1 MFKRVLIANRAEIAN
16 RIIRTLKKMDIESVA
31 IYSEADKHASFVIN
45 ADIAVPLHGISLD
58 ETYLDYEKII
68 DICKEHK
75 VDAIHPGYGFLS
87 ENLNLVK
94 ACEENGIVFIGP
106 NSEHIS
112 DFGLK
117 HTARQIAKENKVLL
131 LEGSELL
138 NTLDEAKATALKI
151 GYPVMLK
158 STAGGGGIGMKL
170 CFYEGELI
178 EAYDSVIKL
187 AGSNFSNSGV
197 FLEKYIQK
205 ARHIEV
211 QIFGDGLGNVKTLGE
226 RDCSIQR
233 RNQKVIEETPAP
245 NISDKLRKELFEASY
260 KLAAAVK
267 YKSAGTVEYIYDTDT
282 DKFYFLEVNTR
293 LQVEHGITE
302 EVCGIDLVEWM
313 IKIAYGD
320 NTPLLEYKHN
330 PKGHAIEVRVY
341 AEDASKNFQPS
352 TGLITK
358 VELPDVVRCD
368 TWIEDGCEVSPFYDP
383 LLAKIITLSDTREE
397 NIQKLQ
403 NVLEQSKIYGIESNL
418 SYLEA
423 IIKEDFFKESTF
435 YTKVLDS
442 FEYNPCKVDVLKSGT
457 LTTIQDYPARQGYWA
472 VGIPPSGAMD
482 SLTPRLLNKILD
494 NYNDAPFI
502 EMTFIGAAFKFR
514 QDTVISIGGA
524 DMQASIDGKA
534 IEMFKAVK
542 VKRGDTLEFKKVVGD
557 GNRTY
562 FAIDGG
568 FDAPKYLGSAS
579 TFTLGEFGGHGG
591 RALKAGD
598 LLSFK
603 ETKEKEFREPVE
615 IPTLS
620 KEWEIGVV
628 YGPHG
633 APDFFTPTDIKEF
646 FNASWEVHFNSSRT
660 GVRLIGPTPSWAR
673 EDGGDAGLHPS
684 NIHDNAY
691 AFGTIDF
698 TGDMPVILG
707 PDGPSLGGFVC
718 PVTIISCELYKVG
731 QLKAG
736 DKIKFKPVSLQ
747 NADKM
752 AKAYEDAIETNKVLP
767 KLDDYT
773 IDFQENNSCFDV
785 ESATPII
792 STLKHDELGIDIA
805 VRTAGNE
812 FVLVEAGELQLDI
825 ELRFFIHALME
836 SIKDLDLDGIIDM
849 TPGIRSLQIH
859 FDTRIVS
866 REKILKTINK
876 AVNSLKDIENLEVDS
891 RIVWLPLSWNDPSIQ
906 LAIDKYQQGVRP
918 NAPWCPSN
926 IEFIRRI
933 NGVEDT
939 GGVKD
944 IIFNADYL
952 VMGLGDVYLGA
963 PVATP
968 LDPSHRLVTT
978 KYNPA
983 RTWTAQNSVGIGGA
997 YMCVYGMEG
1006 PGGYQL
1012 FGRTLQMWNTYRQT
1026 KEFTKPWLLRFF
1038 DQIKFYP
1045 VSNEELHEIRE
1056 KFLYGKYPLKIEEK
1070 TFKLKEYKKFL
1081 KENEKEYTAFQT
1093 KRQKAFQEE
1102 RMMWKEKGLD
1112 KFTSH
1117 VETIEVKEEIILE
1130 EGEEAVES
1138 IMSGNIWKIEVT
1150 VGDTVEKGDVL
1161 VILESMKMEVDIE
1174 AGINGVVTQILHKEG
1189 DNIQS
1194 GDVLVVVKEEK

>member
-1 MFKRVLIANRAEIAN
+1 MFTKVLIANRGEIAN
-16 RIIRTLKKMDIESVA
+16 RIIKTLKKMDIQSLA
-31 IYSEADKHASFVIN
+31 IFSEVDKNASYVMN
-45 ADIAVPLHGISLD
+45 ADISVPLGSNVLS
-58 ETYLDYEKII
+58 ESYLDIEKII
-68 DICKEHK
+68 TIAKENG

-87 ENLNLVK
+87 ENVNFVK

-106 NSEHIS
+106 ESKHIE

-117 HTARQIAKENKVLL
+117 HTARQIAKDNNVPL

-138 NTLDEAKATALKI
+138 KDLDDAIITAKNIA
-151 GYPVMLK
+151 YPVMLK

-170 CFYEGELI
+170 CFSEQELIDAYEG
-178 EAYDSVIKL
+178 VIKL
-187 AGSNFSNSGV
+187 AGANFSNSGV
-197 FLEKYIQK
+197 FLEKYIQT

-245 NISDKLRKELFEASY
+245 NLSDELREELFIASE
-260 KLAAAVK
+260 KLAKAVN
-267 YKSAGTVEYIYDTDT
+267 YKSAGTVEYIYDTSA

-302 EVCGIDLVEWM
+302 EVCGVDLVEWM
-313 IKIAYGD
+313 IKIAAGD
-320 NTPLLEYKHN
+320 NTALLNYTHN

-341 AEDASKNFQPS
+341 AEDGGKNFQPS

-358 VELPDVVRCD
+358 VEFPSDIRVD

-383 LLAKIITLSDTREE
+383 LLAKLIVVSNTREE
-397 NIQKLQ
+397 NILKLQ
-403 NVLEQSKIYGIESNL
+403 DVLEKSKIYGIESNL
-418 SYLEA
+418 SYLEE
-423 IIKEDFFKESTF
+423 ISKQEFFKDSTF

-442 FEYNPCKVDVLKSGT
+442 LEYAPFKVDILKSGT
-457 LTTIQDYPARQGYWA
+457 MTTIQDFPARQGFWA

-482 SLTPRLLNKILD
+482 SLTPRLLNKLL
-494 NYNDAPFI
+494 NNEKNAPFI
-502 EMTFIGAAFKFR
+502 EMTFIGASFKFR
-514 QDTVISIGGA
+514 QDTVIAFGGA
-524 DMQASIDGKA
+524 DMQTCINGKKV
-534 IEMFKAVK
+534 EMFKALEIK
-542 VKRGDTLEFKKVVGD
+542 CGDILEFKKVIGD

-562 FAIDGG
+562 LAIAGG
-568 FDAPKYLGSAS
+568 FDTATYLGSAS

-598 LLSFK
+598 VLSFNPSKK
-603 ETKEKEFREPVE
+603 EIYTPLKKT
-615 IPTLS
+615 PTLS
-620 KEWEIGVV
+620 KEWEIGIV

-633 APDFFTPTDIKEF
+633 SPDFFTNSDIKEF
-646 FNASWEVHFNSSRT
+646 FEASWEVHFNSSRT
-660 GVRLIGPTPSWAR
+660 GVRLIGPAPSWAR
-673 EDGGDAGLHPS
+673 NDGGEAGLHPS

-718 PVTIISCELYKVG
+718 PATIISCELYKVG

-736 DKIKFKPVSLQ
+736 DKIKFKAVSLE
-747 NADKM
+747 NADLM
-752 AKAYEDAIETNKVLP
+752 TKAYENAIETNKNLP
-767 KLDDYT
+767 KLADYV
-773 IDFQENNSCFDV
+773 IDFDSTKQ
-785 ESATPII
+785 TPII
-792 STLKHDELGIDIA
+792 EVLKYDELDIDITIRA
-805 VRTAGNE
+805 AGNE
-812 FVLVEAGELQLDI
+812 FILVEAGELKLDI

-836 SIKDLDLDGIIDM
+836 FIQGKKQQGIIDL

-859 FDTRIVS
+859 FNTQIVN
-866 REKILKTINK
+866 RNTIIFLVKQAIL
-876 AVNSLKDIENLEVDS
+876 SLKNIEDLEVDS
-891 RIVWLPLSWNDPSIQ
+891 RTVWLPLSWNDPSIQ
-906 LAIDKYQQGVRP
+906 IAIDKYQQGVRP

-926 IEFIRRI
+926 IDFIRRI
-933 NGVEDT
+933 NGLKDT
-939 GGVKD
+939 NEVKE
-944 IIFNADYL
+944 IVFTADYL

-968 LDPSHRLVTT
+968 LNPSHRVVTT

-1026 KEFTKPWLLRFF
+1026 KEFDKPWLLRFF
-1038 DQIKFYP
+1038 DQVKFYP
-1045 VSNEELHEIRE
+1045 VSTEELHEIRE
-1056 KFLYGKYPLKIEEK
+1056 KFLYGKFPLTIENK
-1070 TFKLKEYKKFL
+1070 TFKLKEYKEFL
-1081 KENEKEYTAFQT
+1081 KANEEQSNSFQT
-1093 KRQKAFQEE
+1093 KRGQAFEDE
-1102 RMMWKEKGLD
+1102 RLMWKEKGLD
-1112 KFTSH
+1112 SFDTK
-1117 VETIEVKEEIILE
+1117 IEASEDKDELILDAEEE
-1130 EGEEAVES
+1130 VVES
-1138 IMSGNIWKIEVT
+1138 IMSGNIWKIEVQI
-1150 VGDTVEKGDVL
+1150 GDIVKAGEVL

-1174 AGINGVVTQILHKEG
+1174 AQISGTVSRILYKEG

-1194 GDVLVVVKEEK
+1194 GDVLVVIKKDEK

>member
-16 RIIRTLKKMDIESVA
+16 RVIKTLKKMGIESVS
-31 IYSEADKHASFVIN
+31 IYSEADKHASFVMN
-45 ADIAVPLHGISLD
+45 SDIGVALHGISLD
-58 ETYLDYEKII
+58 ETYLDYKKII
-68 DICKEHK
+68 NICKEYK

-87 ENLNLVK
+87 ENVDFVK

-106 NSEHIS
+106 NSTHIEE
-112 DFGLK
+112 FGLK
-117 HTARQIAKENKVLL
+117 HTARDIAKKSGVPL

-138 NTLDEAKATALKI
+138 SSLEDAKDTAKSI
-151 GYPVMLK
+151 RYPVMLK

-170 CFYEGELI
+170 CFNEDELI
-178 EAYDSVIKL
+178 DAYDSVIKL

-197 FLEKYIQK
+197 FLEKYIET

-211 QIFGDGLGNVKTLGE
+211 QIFGDGKGNIKTLGE

-245 NISDKLRKELFEASY
+245 NISDKLREELFEASY
-260 KLAAAVK
+260 KLAKAVN
-267 YKSAGTVEYIYDTDT
+267 YKSAGTVEYIYDVKE

-302 EVCGIDLVEWM
+302 EVCSVDLVEWM
-313 IKIAYGD
+313 VKIAYGD

-341 AEDASKNFQPS
+341 AEDGGKNFQPS

-358 VELPDVVRCD
+358 VELPDDVRCD

-383 LLAKIITLSDTREE
+383 LLVKIITVSKDRES
-397 NIQKLQ
+397 NILKLQ
-403 NVLEQSKIYGIESNL
+403 KSLKKSKIYGIESNL

-423 IIKEDFFKESTF
+423 IAKESFFVDSKF
-435 YTKVLDS
+435 YTKVLDN
-442 FEYNPCKVDVLKSGT
+442 FVYKPNKVDILKSGT

-482 SLTPRLLNKILD
+482 SLTPRLLNKLLGNKQKD
-494 NYNDAPFI
+494 PFI
-502 EMTFIGAAFKFR
+502 EMTFMGASYRFR
-514 QDTVISIGGA
+514 QDTIIAIGGA
-524 DMQASIDGKA
+524 DMGARLNGELVSIYEAISVKA
-534 IEMFKAVK
+534 DDI
-542 VKRGDTLEFKKVVGD
+542 LEFKKVKGD

-562 FAIDGG
+562 LAIDGG
-568 FDAPKYLGSAS
+568 FDAAKYLGSSS

-598 LLSFK
+598 VLSFNSSK
-603 ETKEKEFREPVE
+603 DQTITPLYETPKLVN
-615 IPTLS
+615 
-620 KEWEIGVV
+620 EWEIGVV

-633 APDFFTPTDIKEF
+633 SPDFFTDEDIKEF
-646 FNASWEVHFNSSRT
+646 FNSSWEVHFNSSRT
-660 GVRLIGPTPSWAR
+660 GVRLIGPAPSWAR
-673 EDGGDAGLHPS
+673 EDGGEAGLHPS

-718 PVTIISCELYKVG
+718 PATIISCELYKVG

-736 DKIKFKPVSLQ
+736 DKIKFKPISLED
-747 NADKM
+747 ADKM
-752 AKAYEDAIETNKVLP
+752 NKAYEEAILTNSALP
-767 KLDDYT
+767 KLEDFT
-773 IDFQENNSCFDV
+773 IDFNIENS
-785 ESATPII
+785 TPII
-792 STLKHDELGIDIA
+792 EILKYNELNIDIA
-805 VRTAGNE
+805 IRVAGNE
-812 FVLVEAGELQLDI
+812 FILIEAGELKLDI
-825 ELRFFIHALME
+825 ELRFFIHALMGF
-836 SIKDLDLDGIIDM
+836 IKKSDLDGIVDL

-859 FDTRIVS
+859 FNSLILS
-866 REKILKTINK
+866 REKVLKTIK
-876 AVNSLKDIENLEVDS
+876 KGLSSLKDIENLEVDS
-891 RIVWLPLSWNDPSIQ
+891 RTVWLPLSWNDPSIQ
-906 LAIDKYQQGVRP
+906 IAIDKYQQGVRP

-926 IEFIRRI
+926 IDFIRRI
-933 NGVEDT
+933 NGLES
-939 GGVKD
+939 KD
-944 IIFNADYL
+944 EVQNIVFDADYL

-968 LDPSHRLVTT
+968 LDPSHRVVTT

-1012 FGRTLQMWNTYRQT
+1012 FGRTLQMWNTYRET
-1026 KEFTKPWLLRFF
+1026 NEFTKPWLLRFF

-1045 VSNEELHEIRE
+1045 VSTEELHDIRE

-1070 TFKLKEYKKFL
+1070 TFKLKEYKEFL
-1081 KENEKEYTAFQT
+1081 KANESKSNAFQT
-1093 KRQKAFQEE
+1093 KRQKAFEDE
-1102 RMMWKEKGLD
+1102 RQMWKQKGLD
-1112 KFTSH
+1112 SFDT
-1117 VETIEVKEEIILE
+1117 TIEAVEEKDEIVLADD
-1130 EGEEAVES
+1130 EEAVES
-1138 IMSGNIWKIEVT
+1138 IMSGNIWKIEVK
-1150 VGDTVEKGDVL
+1150 VGDKIESGEVL

-1174 AGINGVVTQILHKEG
+1174 AESSGVVSQILYKEG
-1189 DNIQS
+1189 DNIES
-1194 GDVLVVVKEEK
+1194 GDILVVIKEER

>member
-16 RIIRTLKKMDIESVA
+16 RVIKTLKKMDIESVA
-31 IYSEADKHASFVIN
+31 IYSEADKNSSFVMN
-45 ADIAVPLHGISLD
+45 ADISVPLHGIFID
-58 ETYLDYEKII
+58 ETYLDYKKII
-68 DICKEHK
+68 DICKEYD

-87 ENLNLVK
+87 ENINFVQQ
-94 ACEENGIVFIGP
+94 CEENGIVFIGP
-106 NSEHIS
+106 NSKHIE

-117 HTARQIAKENKVLL
+117 HTARQIAKDNDVPL

-138 NTLDEAKATALKI
+138 NSLDEAKVTALEI

-170 CFYEGELI
+170 CFSEAELVD
-178 EAYDSVIKL
+178 AFDSVIKL

-197 FLEKYIQK
+197 FLEKYIET

-245 NISDKLRKELFEASY
+245 NICDELREELFEASY
-260 KLAAAVK
+260 KLAKAVD
-267 YKSAGTVEYIYDTDT
+267 YKSAGTVEYIYDTLA

-302 EVCGIDLVEWM
+302 EVCGVDLVEWM
-313 IKIAYGD
+313 VRIAAG
-320 NTPLLEYKHN
+320 NNQPLLEYNHN

-341 AEDASKNFQPS
+341 AEDGGKNFQPS

-358 VELPDVVRCD
+358 VELPSDIRCD

-383 LLAKIITLSDTREE
+383 LLVKIITVSNTREE
-397 NIQKLQ
+397 NVLKLQ
-403 NVLEQSKIYGIESNL
+403 KALEQSKIYGIESNL
-418 SYLEA
+418 SYLSE
-423 IIKEDFFKESTF
+423 IVKQDFFKESTF

-442 FEYNPCKVDVLKSGT
+442 FEYNPYKLDVLKSGT
-457 LTTIQDYPARQGYWA
+457 LTTIQDFPARQGYWA

-482 SLTPRLLNKILD
+482 SLTPRLLNRLLNNNEK
-494 NYNDAPFI
+494 ASFI
-502 EMTFIGAAFKFR
+502 EMTFMGATYKFR
-514 QDTVISIGGA
+514 QDTVIAIGGA
-524 DMQASIDGKA
+524 DMQANINGKPVSMYEA
-534 IEMFKAVK
+534 LEVK
-542 VKRGDTLEFKKVVGD
+542 SGDTLEFKKVVGD

-562 FAIDGG
+562 LALADG
-568 FDAPKYLGSAS
+568 FDTASYLGSAS

-598 LLSFK
+598 VLSFNQVSKK
-603 ETKEKEFREPVE
+603 EYTSLVQTPS
-615 IPTLS
+615 LS
-620 KEWEIGVV
+620 NEWEIGVV

-633 APDFFTPTDIKEF
+633 APDFFTNEDIKTF
-646 FNASWEVHFNSSRT
+646 FDASWEVHFNSSRT
-660 GVRLIGPTPSWAR
+660 GVRLIGPAPLWAR
-673 EDGGDAGLHPS
+673 EDGGEAGLHPS

-718 PVTIISCELYKVG
+718 PATIISCELYKVG

-736 DKIKFKPVSLQ
+736 DKIKFKPVSLE

-752 AKAYEDAIETNKVLP
+752 QKVYEEAIHTNNILP
-767 KLDDYT
+767 KLEDYI
-773 IDFQENNSCFDV
+773 IDLDIHN
-785 ESATPII
+785 ATPII
-792 STLKHDELGIDIA
+792 QTLKHDELDIDIVIRA
-805 VRTAGNE
+805 AGNE
-812 FVLVEAGELQLDI
+812 FILVEAGELKLDI
-825 ELRFFIHALME
+825 ELRFFIHALMGYIE
-836 SIKDLDLDGIIDM
+836 QSDLDGIVDL
-849 TPGIRSLQIH
+849 TPGIRSLQLH
-859 FDTRIVS
+859 FNSQIIS
-866 REKILKTINK
+866 REKILKILKK

-891 RIVWLPLSWNDPSIQ
+891 RTVWLPLSWNDPSIQ
-906 LAIDKYQQGVRP
+906 IAIDKYRQGVRP

-926 IEFIRRI
+926 IDFIKRI
-933 NGVEDT
+933 NGLENKDD
-939 GGVKD
+939 VKNIVFD
-944 IIFNADYL
+944 ADYL

-968 LDPSHRLVTT
+968 LDPSHRVVTT

-997 YMCVYGMEG
+997 YMCIYGMEG

-1012 FGRTLQMWNTYRQT
+1012 FGRTLQMWNTYRET
-1026 KEFTKPWLLRFF
+1026 KEFSKPWLLRFF
-1038 DQIKFYP
+1038 DQVKFYP
-1045 VSNEELHEIRE
+1045 VTTEELHDIRE
-1056 KFLYGKYPLKIEEK
+1056 KFLYGKFPLTIEDK
-1070 TFKLKEYKKFL
+1070 SFKLKEYKEFIKV
-1081 KENEKEYTAFQT
+1081 NEEKSNSFQT
-1093 KRQKAFQEE
+1093 KRQKAFQNE
-1102 RMMWKEKGLD
+1102 RLMWKEKGLD
-1112 KFTSH
+1112 SFDTK
-1117 VETIEVKEEIILE
+1117 IEAVVDKDTLILADDEES
-1130 EGEEAVES
+1130 VES
-1138 IMSGNIWKIEVT
+1138 IMSGNIWKIEVKIGDEVQ
-1150 VGDTVEKGDVL
+1150 VGEVL

-1174 AGINGVVTQILHKEG
+1174 AQTSGVVSQILYKKGE
-1189 DNIQS
+1189 NIES
-1194 GDVLVVVKEEK
+1194 GDVLVVIKKDVK

>member
-1 MFKRVLIANRAEIAN
+1 MFTKVLIANRGEIAN
-16 RIIRTLKKMDIESVA
+16 RIIKTLKKMDIQSLA
-31 IYSEADKHASFVIN
+31 IFSEVDKNASYVMN
-45 ADIAVPLHGISLD
+45 ADISVPLGSNILS
-58 ETYLDYEKII
+58 ESYLDIKKII
-68 DICKEHK
+68 SIAKENG

-87 ENLNLVK
+87 ENVNFVK

-106 NSEHIS
+106 ESKHIE

-117 HTARQIAKENKVLL
+117 HTARQIAKDNGVPL

-138 NTLDEAKATALKI
+138 KDLDDAIITAKNI

-170 CFYEGELI
+170 CFSEDELIDAYEG
-178 EAYDSVIKL
+178 VIKL
-187 AGSNFSNSGV
+187 AGVNFSNSGV
-197 FLEKYIQK
+197 FLEKYIQT

-245 NISDKLRKELFEASY
+245 NLSDELRKELFVASE
-260 KLAAAVK
+260 KLAKAVN
-267 YKSAGTVEYIYDTDT
+267 YKSAGTVEYIYDTSA

-302 EVCGIDLVEWM
+302 EVCKVDLVEWM
-313 IKIAYGD
+313 IKIAAGD
-320 NTPLLEYKHN
+320 NTPLLNYKHN

-341 AEDASKNFQPS
+341 AEDGGKNFQPS

-358 VELPDVVRCD
+358 VKFPSDIRVD
-368 TWIEDGCEVSPFYDP
+368 TWIEDGCVVSPFYDP
-383 LLAKIITLSDTREE
+383 LLAKLIVVSNTREE
-397 NIQKLQ
+397 NILKLQ
-403 NVLEQSKIYGIESNL
+403 NVLEKSKIYGIESNL
-418 SYLEA
+418 SYLEE
-423 IIKEDFFKESTF
+423 ISKQEFFKDSTF

-442 FEYNPCKVDVLKSGT
+442 LEYAPYKVDILKSGT
-457 LTTIQDYPARQGYWA
+457 MTTIQDFPARQGFWA

-482 SLTPRLLNKILD
+482 SLTPRLLNKLL
-494 NYNDAPFI
+494 NNEKDAPFI
-502 EMTFIGAAFKFR
+502 EMTFIGASFKFR
-514 QDTVISIGGA
+514 QDTVIAFGGA
-524 DMQASIDGKA
+524 DMQTCINGKKV
-534 IEMFKAVK
+534 EMFKALEVK
-542 VKRGDTLEFKKVVGD
+542 CGDILEFKKVLGD

-562 FAIDGG
+562 LAIAGG
-568 FDAPKYLGSAS
+568 FDTATYLGSAS

-598 LLSFK
+598 VLSFNPSKK
-603 ETKEKEFREPVE
+603 EIYTPLEER
-615 IPTLS
+615 PTLS

-633 APDFFTPTDIKEF
+633 SPDFFTNSDIKEF
-646 FNASWEVHFNSSRT
+646 FEASWEVHFNSSRT
-660 GVRLIGPTPSWAR
+660 GVRLIGPAPSWAR
-673 EDGGDAGLHPS
+673 NDGGEAGLHPS

-718 PVTIISCELYKVG
+718 PATIISCELYKVG

-736 DKIKFKPVSLQ
+736 DKIKFKAVSLE
-747 NADKM
+747 NADLM
-752 AKAYEDAIETNKVLP
+752 TKAYENAIETNKNLP
-767 KLDDYT
+767 KLADYV
-773 IDFQENNSCFDV
+773 IDFDSTKQ
-785 ESATPII
+785 TPII
-792 STLKHDELGIDIA
+792 EVLKYNELNIDITI
-805 VRTAGNE
+805 RCAGNE
-812 FVLVEAGELQLDI
+812 FILIEAGELKLDI

-836 SIKDLDLDGIIDM
+836 FIQGKKQQGIIDL

-859 FDTRIVS
+859 FNTQIVN
-866 REKILKTINK
+866 RNTIIFLVK
-876 AVNSLKDIENLEVDS
+876 QAISSLKNIEDLEVDS
-891 RIVWLPLSWNDPSIQ
+891 RTVWLPLSWNDPSIQ
-906 LAIDKYQQGVRP
+906 IAIDKYQQGVRP

-926 IEFIRRI
+926 IDFIRRI
-933 NGVEDT
+933 NGLKDT
-939 GGVKD
+939 NEVKE
-944 IIFNADYL
+944 IVFNADYL

-968 LDPSHRLVTT
+968 LNPAQRLVTT

-1026 KEFTKPWLLRFF
+1026 KEFDKPWLLRFF
-1038 DQIKFYP
+1038 DQVKFYP
-1045 VSNEELHEIRE
+1045 VTTEELHEIRE
-1056 KFLYGKYPLKIEEK
+1056 KFLYGKFPLTIENK
-1070 TFKLKEYKKFL
+1070 TFKLKEYKEFL
-1081 KENEKEYTAFQT
+1081 KTNEEQSNSFQT
-1093 KRQKAFQEE
+1093 KRGQAFEDE
-1102 RMMWKEKGLD
+1102 RLMWKEKGLD
-1112 KFTSH
+1112 SFDTK
-1117 VETIEVKEEIILE
+1117 IEASEDKDELILDANEEV
-1130 EGEEAVES
+1130 VES
-1138 IMSGNIWKIEVT
+1138 IMSGNIWKIEVQI
-1150 VGDTVEKGDVL
+1150 GDIVKAGEVL

-1174 AGINGVVTQILHKEG
+1174 AQISGTVSQILYKEG

-1194 GDVLVVVKEEK
+1194 GDVLVVIKKDGK

>member
-1 MFKRVLIANRAEIAN
+1 MFTKVLIANRGEIAN
-16 RIIRTLKKMDIESVA
+16 RIIKTLKKMEIQSLA
-31 IYSEADKHASFVIN
+31 IFSEVDKNASYVMN
-45 ADIAVPLHGISLD
+45 ADISVPLGSNILS
-58 ETYLDYEKII
+58 ESYLDIKKII
-68 DICKEHK
+68 SIAKENG

-87 ENLNLVK
+87 ENVNFVK

-106 NSEHIS
+106 ESKHIE

-117 HTARQIAKENKVLL
+117 HTARQIAKDNGVPL

-138 NTLDEAKATALKI
+138 KDLDDAVITARNI

-170 CFYEGELI
+170 CFSEDELIDAYEG
-178 EAYDSVIKL
+178 VIKL
-187 AGSNFSNSGV
+187 AGANFSNSGV
-197 FLEKYIQK
+197 FLEKYIQT

-245 NISDKLRKELFEASY
+245 NLSDELRKELFIASE
-260 KLAAAVK
+260 KLAKAVN
-267 YKSAGTVEYIYDTDT
+267 YKSAGTVEYIYDTSA

-302 EVCGIDLVEWM
+302 EVCKVDLVEWM
-313 IKIAYGD
+313 IKIAAGD
-320 NTPLLEYKHN
+320 NTPLLNYKHN

-341 AEDASKNFQPS
+341 AEDGGKNFQPS

-358 VELPDVVRCD
+358 VKFPSDIRVD
-368 TWIEDGCEVSPFYDP
+368 TWIEDGCVVSPFYDP
-383 LLAKIITLSDTREE
+383 LLAKLIVVSNTREE
-397 NIQKLQ
+397 NILKLQ
-403 NVLEQSKIYGIESNL
+403 DVLEKSKIYGIESNL
-418 SYLEA
+418 SYLEE
-423 IIKEDFFKESTF
+423 ISKQEFFKDSTF

-442 FEYNPCKVDVLKSGT
+442 LEYAPFKVDILKSGT
-457 LTTIQDYPARQGYWA
+457 MTTIQDFPARQGFWA

-482 SLTPRLLNKILD
+482 SLTPRLLNKLL
-494 NYNDAPFI
+494 NNEKNAPFI
-502 EMTFIGAAFKFR
+502 EMTFIGASFKFR
-514 QDTVISIGGA
+514 QDTIIAFGGA
-524 DMQASIDGKA
+524 DMQTCINGKEV
-534 IEMFKAVK
+534 EMFKAQEVK
-542 VKRGDTLEFKKVVGD
+542 CGDILEFKKVIGD

-562 FAIDGG
+562 LAIACG
-568 FDAPKYLGSAS
+568 FDTATYLGSAS

-598 LLSFK
+598 VLSFNPSKK
-603 ETKEKEFREPVE
+603 EIYTPLEET
-615 IPTLS
+615 PTLS

-633 APDFFTPTDIKEF
+633 SPDFFTNSDIKEF
-646 FNASWEVHFNSSRT
+646 FEASWEVHFNSSRT
-660 GVRLIGPTPSWAR
+660 GVRLIGPAPSWAR
-673 EDGGDAGLHPS
+673 NDGGEAGLHPS

-718 PVTIISCELYKVG
+718 PATIISCELYKVG

-736 DKIKFKPVSLQ
+736 DKIKFKAVSLE
-747 NADKM
+747 NADLM
-752 AKAYEDAIETNKVLP
+752 TKAYENAIETNKSLP
-767 KLDDYT
+767 KLNDYI
-773 IDFQENNSCFDV
+773 IDFDLTKQ
-785 ESATPII
+785 TPII
-792 STLKHDELGIDIA
+792 EVLKYNELDIDITI
-805 VRTAGNE
+805 RCAGNE
-812 FVLVEAGELQLDI
+812 FILIEAGELKLDI
-825 ELRFFIHALME
+825 ELRFFIHALMTYIE
-836 SIKDLDLDGIIDM
+836 DKDLSGIIDL

-859 FDTRIVS
+859 FNTQVVS
-866 REKILKTINK
+866 RTDILALVKEAIL
-876 AVNSLKDIENLEVDS
+876 SLKNIEDLEVDS
-891 RIVWLPLSWNDPSIQ
+891 RTVWLPLSWNDPSIQ
-906 LAIDKYQQGVRP
+906 IAIDKYQQGVRP

-926 IEFIRRI
+926 IDFIRRI
-933 NGVEDT
+933 NGLKDT
-939 GGVKD
+939 NEVKE
-944 IIFNADYL
+944 IVFTADYL

-968 LDPSHRLVTT
+968 LNPSHRVVTT

-1026 KEFTKPWLLRFF
+1026 KEFDKPWLLRFF
-1038 DQIKFYP
+1038 DQVKFYP
-1045 VSNEELHEIRE
+1045 VSTEELHEIRE
-1056 KFLYGKYPLKIEEK
+1056 KFLYGKFPLTIEDK
-1070 TFKLKEYKKFL
+1070 TFKLKEYKAFL
-1081 KENEKEYTAFQT
+1081 KANEEQSNSFQT
-1093 KRQKAFQEE
+1093 KRGQAFEDE
-1102 RMMWKEKGLD
+1102 RLMWKEKGLD
-1112 KFTSH
+1112 SFDTK
-1117 VETIEVKEEIILE
+1117 IEASEDKDELILDSEEE
-1130 EGEEAVES
+1130 VVES
-1138 IMSGNIWKIEVT
+1138 IMSGNIWKIEVQ
-1150 VGDTVEKGDVL
+1150 VGDEVKAGEVL

-1174 AGINGVVTQILHKEG
+1174 AQISGTVSRILYKEG

-1194 GDVLVVVKEEK
+1194 GDVLVVIKKDEK

>member
-16 RIIRTLKKMDIESVA
+16 RVIKTLKKMGIESVT
-31 IYSEADKHASFVIN
+31 IFSEADKDASFVMN
-45 ADIAVPLHGISLD
+45 SDISVPLHGISLD
-58 ETYLDYEKII
+58 ETYLDYNKII
-68 DICKEHK
+68 DICKEYD

-87 ENLNLVK
+87 ENVNFVK
-94 ACEENGIVFIGP
+94 ACEDNGIVFIGP
-106 NSEHIS
+106 NSCHIE

-117 HTARQIAKENKVLL
+117 HTARDIAKKSGVPL

-138 NTLDEAKATALKI
+138 NSIEDAKDTAKSI

-170 CFYEGELI
+170 CFNEEELVD
-178 EAYDSVIKL
+178 AYDSVIKL
-187 AGSNFSNSGV
+187 AGANFSNSGV
-197 FLEKYIQK
+197 FLEKYIET

-211 QIFGDGLGNVKTLGE
+211 QIFGDGKGNIKTLGE

-245 NISDKLRKELFEASY
+245 NISDELRAQLFEASY
-260 KLAAAVK
+260 KLARAVD
-267 YKSAGTVEYIYDTDT
+267 YKSAGTVEYIYDTKT

-302 EVCGIDLVEWM
+302 EVCGVDLVEWM
-313 IKIAYGD
+313 VKIAAGD
-320 NTPLLEYKHN
+320 NTPLLDYVHN

-341 AEDASKNFQPS
+341 AEDGGKNFQPS

-358 VELPDVVRCD
+358 VELPDDVRCD

-383 LLAKIITLSDTREE
+383 LLVKIITVSEDRES
-397 NIQKLQ
+397 NILKLQ
-403 NVLEQSKIYGIESNL
+403 KSLEKSRIYGIESNL

-423 IIKEDFFKESTF
+423 ISKENFFTQSKF
-435 YTKVLDS
+435 YTKVLDT
-442 FEYNPCKVDVLKSGT
+442 FEYKAKKVDVLKSGT

-482 SLTPRLLNKILD
+482 SLTPRLLNKLLG
-494 NYNDAPFI
+494 NSESVPFI
-502 EMTFIGAAFKFR
+502 EMTFMGATYKFR
-514 QDTVISIGGA
+514 EDTIIAIGGA
-524 DMQASIDGKA
+524 DMSAKLNGEAVAMYKA
-534 IEMFKAVK
+534 IK
-542 VKRGDTLEFKKVVGD
+542 VKAEDILEFKKVKGD

-562 FAIDGG
+562 LAIDGG
-568 FDAPKYLGSAS
+568 FDCAKYLGSSS

-598 LLSFK
+598 VLSFNGSIDQTVTTLC
-603 ETKEKEFREPVE
+603 ETPE
-615 IPTLS
+615 LMS
-620 KEWEIGVV
+620 EWEIGVV

-633 APDFFTPTDIKEF
+633 SPDFFTNDDIKEF
-646 FNASWEVHFNSSRT
+646 FNSSWEVHFNSSRT
-660 GVRLIGPTPSWAR
+660 GVRLIGPAPKWAR
-673 EDGGDAGLHPS
+673 EDGGEAGLHPS

-698 TGDMPVILG
+698 TGDQPVILG

-718 PVTIISCELYKVG
+718 PATIISCELNKIG
-731 QLKAG
+731 QLKSG
-736 DKIKFKPVSLQ
+736 DKIKFKPVSLE

-752 AKAYEDAIETNKVLP
+752 NKAYEEAILNNTALP
-767 KLDDYT
+767 KLADYT
-773 IDFQENNSCFDV
+773 IDFKLENS
-785 ESATPII
+785 TPII
-792 STLKHDELGIDIA
+792 ETFKHDELGIDIC
-805 VRTAGNE
+805 VRAAGNE
-812 FVLVEAGELQLDI
+812 FILVEAGEIKLDI
-825 ELRFFIHALME
+825 ELRFFIHALMGFVEE
-836 SIKDLDLDGIIDM
+836 SDLDGIVDL

-859 FDTRIVS
+859 FNSLIIS
-866 REKILKTINK
+866 REKIIKTIKK
-876 AVNSLKDIENLEVDS
+876 AINSLKNIEELEVDS
-891 RIVWLPLSWNDPSIQ
+891 RTVWLPLSWNDPSIQ
-906 LAIDKYQQGVRP
+906 IAIDKYQQGVRP

-926 IEFIRRI
+926 IDFIKRI
-933 NGVEDT
+933 NGLES
-939 GGVKD
+939 KD
-944 IIFNADYL
+944 EVQNIVFDADYL

-968 LDPSHRLVTT
+968 LDPSHRVVTT

-1026 KEFTKPWLLRFF
+1026 KEFSKPWLLRFF
-1038 DQIKFYP
+1038 DQVKFYP
-1045 VSNEELHEIRE
+1045 VTTEELHDIRG

-1070 TFKLKEYKKFL
+1070 TFKLKEYKEFL
-1081 KENEKEYTAFQT
+1081 KENEKESIAFQT
-1093 KRQKAFQEE
+1093 KRQKAFEDE
-1102 RMMWKEKGLD
+1102 RAMWKEKGLD
-1112 KFTSH
+1112 SFDTTVVA
-1117 VETIEVKEEIILE
+1117 VEEKDELVLADD
-1130 EGEEAVES
+1130 EEAVES
-1138 IMSGNIWKIEVT
+1138 IMSGNIWKIEVK
-1150 VGDTVEKGDVL
+1150 VGDKVEAGDVL

-1174 AGINGVVTQILHKEG
+1174 AETSGVISQILYKEG
-1189 DNIQS
+1189 DNIES
-1194 GDVLVVVKEEK
+1194 GDVLVVIKKDEV

>member
-16 RIIRTLKKMDIESVA
+16 RIIKTLKKMDIESVT

-45 ADIAVPLHGISLD
+45 SDISVPLHGVSLD

-68 DICKEHK
+68 NICKEYDI
-75 VDAIHPGYGFLS
+75 DAIHPGYGFLS
-87 ENLNLVK
+87 ENVNFVQ
-94 ACEENGIVFIGP
+94 ACEDNGIVFIGP
-106 NSEHIS
+106 NSKHIE

-117 HTARQIAKENKVLL
+117 HTARQIAKDNDVPL

-138 NTLDEAKATALKI
+138 NSIDEAKQTALNI

-170 CFYEGELI
+170 CFSEQELVD
-178 EAYDSVIKL
+178 AYDGVIKL

-197 FLEKYIQK
+197 FLEKYIQT

-245 NISDKLRKELFEASY
+245 NISDELRIQLFEASY
-260 KLAAAVK
+260 KLAKAVN
-267 YKSAGTVEYIYDTDT
+267 YKSAGTVEYIYDTQSE
-282 DKFYFLEVNTR
+282 KFYFLEVNTR

-302 EVCGIDLVEWM
+302 EVCGVDLVEWM
-313 IKIAYGD
+313 IRVAAGD
-320 NTPLLEYKHN
+320 NKPLLEYKHN
-330 PKGHAIEVRVY
+330 PKGHAFEVRVY
-341 AEDASKNFQPS
+341 AEDGGKNFQPS

-358 VELPDVVRCD
+358 VELPNDTRCD

-383 LLAKIITLSDTREE
+383 LLVKIITVSNTREE
-397 NIQKLQ
+397 NVLKLQ
-403 NVLEQSKIYGIESNL
+403 NALKKSRIYGIESNF
-418 SYLEA
+418 SYLEE
-423 IIKEDFFKESTF
+423 ISKQEFFVDSTF

-442 FEYNPCKVDVLKSGT
+442 FEYKPYKVDIIKSGT
-457 LTTIQDYPARQGYWA
+457 MTTIQDFPARQGYWA

-482 SLTPRLLNKILD
+482 SLTPRLLNQLLNNKK
-494 NYNDAPFI
+494 DAPFI
-502 EMTFIGAAFKFR
+502 EMTFMGASYKFR
-514 QDTVISIGGA
+514 QDTIIAIGGA
-524 DMQASIDGKA
+524 DMQAKINGEFVSMY
-534 IEMFKAVK
+534 EPLSVK
-542 VKRGDTLEFKKVVGD
+542 SGDTLEFKKIIGD

-562 FAIDGG
+562 LAIEGG
-568 FDAPKYLGSAS
+568 FDTAKYLGSAS

-598 LLSFK
+598 VLSFNAAK
-603 ETKEKEFREPVE
+603 EQTFTPLAQ
-615 IPTLS
+615 IPSLS
-620 KEWEIGVV
+620 NEWEIGVV

-633 APDFFTPTDIKEF
+633 APDFFTNDDIKEF
-646 FNASWEVHFNSSRT
+646 FEASWEVHFNSSRT
-660 GVRLIGPTPSWAR
+660 GVRLIGPAPKWAR
-673 EDGGDAGLHPS
+673 NDGGEAGLHPS

-736 DKIKFKPVSLQ
+736 DKIKFKPISLE
-747 NADKM
+747 NADAM
-752 AKAYEDAIETNKVLP
+752 SKAYEEAILRNSTLP
-767 KLDDYT
+767 KLEDYT
-773 IDFQENNSCFDV
+773 IDFEV

-792 STLKHDELGIDIA
+792 DILKHDELDINIA
-805 VRTAGNE
+805 IRAAGNE
-812 FVLVEAGELQLDI
+812 FLLIEAGELKLDI
-825 ELRFFIHALME
+825 ELRFFIHALMGYIE
-836 SIKDLDLDGIIDM
+836 DSDLDGIVDL

-859 FDTRIVS
+859 FDSQIIS
-866 REKILKTINK
+866 RVKLLKTIKK
-876 AVNSLKDIENLEVDS
+876 AVNGLKDIENLEVDS
-891 RIVWLPLSWNDPSIQ
+891 RTVWLPLSWNDPSIQ
-906 LAIDKYQQGVRP
+906 IAIDKYQQGVRP

-926 IEFIRRI
+926 IDFIRRI
-933 NGVEDT
+933 NGLKDT
-939 GGVKD
+939 NEVKNIVFD
-944 IIFNADYL
+944 ADYL

-968 LDPSHRLVTT
+968 LDPSHRVVTT

-1012 FGRTLQMWNTYRQT
+1012 FGRTLQMWNRYRQT
-1026 KEFTKPWLLRFF
+1026 NEFTKPWLLRFF
-1038 DQIKFYP
+1038 DQVKFYP
-1045 VSNEELHEIRE
+1045 VTTDELHDIRE
-1056 KFLYGKYPLKIEEK
+1056 KFLYGKFPLTIEDK
-1070 TFKLKEYKKFL
+1070 TFKLKEYKEFL
-1081 KENEKEYTAFQT
+1081 QKNKEVSDTFQT
-1093 KRQKAFQEE
+1093 KRQKAFEDE
-1102 RMMWKEKGLD
+1102 RLMWKEKGLD
-1112 KFTSH
+1112 SFDTK
-1117 VETIEVKEEIILE
+1117 VVAVDDKDELILADDEEV
-1130 EGEEAVES
+1130 VES
-1138 IMSGNIWKIEVT
+1138 IMSGNIWKIEVK
-1150 VGDTVEKGDVL
+1150 VGDEVQAGDVL

-1174 AGINGVVTQILHKEG
+1174 TEVAGTVSQILYKEG
-1189 DNIQS
+1189 DNIES
-1194 GDVLVVVKEEK
+1194 GDVLVVIRKDEK

>member
-1 MFKRVLIANRAEIAN
+1 MFTKVLIANRGEIAN
-16 RIIRTLKKMDIESVA
+16 RIIKTLKKMQIQSLA
-31 IYSEADKHASFVIN
+31 IFSEVDKNASYVMN
-45 ADIAVPLHGISLD
+45 ADISVPLGSNVLS
-58 ETYLDYEKII
+58 ESYLDIEKII
-68 DICKEHK
+68 SIAKENG

-87 ENLNLVK
+87 ENVNFVK
-94 ACEENGIVFIGP
+94 KCEENGIVFIGP
-106 NSEHIS
+106 NSKHIE

-117 HTARQIAKENKVLL
+117 HTARQIAKDNGVPL

-138 NTLDEAKATALKI
+138 KDLDDAIITAKTI

-170 CFYEGELI
+170 CFSEDELIDAYEG
-178 EAYDSVIKL
+178 VIKL
-187 AGSNFSNSGV
+187 AGANFSNSGV
-197 FLEKYIQK
+197 FLEKYIQT

-245 NISDKLRKELFEASY
+245 NLSNELRAQLFIASE
-260 KLAAAVK
+260 KLALAVN
-267 YKSAGTVEYIYDTDT
+267 YKSAGTVEYIYDTSA

-302 EVCGIDLVEWM
+302 EVCGVDLVEWM
-313 IKIAYGD
+313 IKIAAGD
-320 NTPLLEYKHN
+320 NTPLLNYKHN

-341 AEDASKNFQPS
+341 AEDGGKNFQPS

-358 VELPDVVRCD
+358 VEFPSDIRVD

-383 LLAKIITLSDTREE
+383 LLAKLIVVSNTREE
-397 NIQKLQ
+397 NILKLQ
-403 NVLEQSKIYGIESNL
+403 DVLEKSKIYGIESNL
-418 SYLEA
+418 SYLEE
-423 IIKEDFFKESTF
+423 ISKQKFFKDSTF

-442 FEYNPCKVDVLKSGT
+442 LEYAPFKVDILKSGT
-457 LTTIQDYPARQGYWA
+457 MTTIQDFPARQGFWA

-482 SLTPRLLNKILD
+482 SLTPRLLNKLL
-494 NYNDAPFI
+494 NNEKNAPFI
-502 EMTFIGAAFKFR
+502 EMTFIGASFKFR
-514 QDTVISIGGA
+514 QDTIIAFGGA
-524 DMQASIDGKA
+524 NMQTCINGKKV
-534 IEMFKAVK
+534 EMFKALEVK
-542 VKRGDTLEFKKVVGD
+542 CGDILEFKKVIGD

-562 FAIDGG
+562 LAIAGG
-568 FDAPKYLGSAS
+568 FDTATYLGSAS

-598 LLSFK
+598 VLSFNALKK
-603 ETKEKEFREPVE
+603 EIYTPLVE
-615 IPTLS
+615 IPTLVN
-620 KEWEIGVV
+620 EWEIGVV

-633 APDFFTPTDIKEF
+633 SPDFFTNSDIKEF
-646 FNASWEVHFNSSRT
+646 FEASWEVHFNSSRT
-660 GVRLIGPTPSWAR
+660 GVRLIGPAPSWAR
-673 EDGGDAGLHPS
+673 NDGGEAGLHPS

-718 PVTIISCELYKVG
+718 PATIISCELYKVG

-736 DKIKFKPVSLQ
+736 DKIKFKAVSLE
-747 NADKM
+747 NADLM
-752 AKAYEDAIETNKVLP
+752 TKAYENAIESNSSLP
-767 KLDDYT
+767 KLADYV
-773 IDFQENNSCFDV
+773 IDFDEKI
-785 ESATPII
+785 ATPII
-792 STLKHDELGIDIA
+792 DVLKYDELDIDITIRA
-805 VRTAGNE
+805 AGNE
-812 FVLVEAGELQLDI
+812 FILVEAGELKLDI

-836 SIKDLDLDGIIDM
+836 FIQGKKQQGIIDL

-859 FDTRIVS
+859 FNTQVVS
-866 REKILKTINK
+866 RNGILALVKEAIL
-876 AVNSLKDIENLEVDS
+876 ALKNIEDLEVDS
-891 RIVWLPLSWNDPSIQ
+891 RTVWLPLSWNDPSIQ
-906 LAIDKYQQGVRP
+906 IAIDKYQQGVRP

-926 IEFIRRI
+926 IDFIRRI
-933 NGVEDT
+933 NGLKDT
-939 GGVKD
+939 NEVRD
-944 IIFNADYL
+944 IIFTADYL

-968 LDPSHRLVTT
+968 LNPAQRLVTT

-1026 KEFTKPWLLRFF
+1026 KEFDKPWLLRFF

-1045 VSNEELHEIRE
+1045 VTTQELHEIRE
-1056 KFLYGKYPLKIEEK
+1056 NFLYGKFPLTIEKK
-1070 TFKLKEYKKFL
+1070 TFKLKEYKAFL
-1081 KENEKEYTAFQT
+1081 KANEEQSNSFQT
-1093 KRQKAFQEE
+1093 KRGQAFEDE
-1102 RMMWKEKGLD
+1102 RLMWKEKGLD
-1112 KFTSH
+1112 SFDTK
-1117 VETIEVKEEIILE
+1117 IEASEDKDELILDADEEV
-1130 EGEEAVES
+1130 VES
-1138 IMSGNIWKIEVT
+1138 IMSGNIWKIEVQ
-1150 VGDTVEKGDVL
+1150 VGDIVKAGEVL

-1174 AGINGVVTQILHKEG
+1174 AQISGTVSQILYKEG

-1194 GDVLVVVKEEK
+1194 GDVLVVIKKDEK

>member
-16 RIIRTLKKMDIESVA
+16 RVIKTLKKMGIESVT
-31 IYSEADKHASFVIN
+31 IYSQADKHASFVMN
-45 ADIAVPLHGISLD
+45 SDIAVPLHGVSLD
-58 ETYLDYEKII
+58 ETYLDFKKII
-68 DICKEHK
+68 KICKEYE

-87 ENLNLVK
+87 ENVEFVK
-94 ACEENGIVFIGP
+94 ECEKNGIVFIGP
-106 NSEHIS
+106 DSKHIE

-117 HTARQIAKENKVLL
+117 HTARQIAKENNVPL

-138 NTLDEAKATALKI
+138 NSLDEAKVTANTI

-170 CFYEGELI
+170 CFDEKELVS
-178 EAYDSVIKL
+178 AFDSVIKL

-197 FLEKYIQK
+197 FLEKYIQT

-211 QIFGDGLGNVKTLGE
+211 QIFGDGKGNVKTLGE

-245 NISDKLRKELFEASY
+245 NLSDELREQLFEASR
-260 KLAAAVK
+260 KLALAVN
-267 YKSAGTVEYIYDTDT
+267 YKSAGTVEYIYDTQT
-282 DKFYFLEVNTR
+282 QKFYFLEVNTR

-302 EVCGIDLVEWM
+302 EVCGVDLVEWM
-313 IKIAYGD
+313 VKIAAGD

-358 VELPDVVRCD
+358 VEFPSDIRCD

-383 LLAKIITLSDTREE
+383 LLAKLIVVSNTRKE
-397 NIQKLQ
+397 NISKLQ
-403 NVLEQSKIYGIESNL
+403 EVLNKSRIYGIESNL
-418 SYLEA
+418 TYLEH
-423 IIKEDFFKESTF
+423 ISKEQFFTNSSF

-442 FEYNPCKVDVLKSGT
+442 FEYKPNKVDVLKSGT
-457 LTTIQDYPARQGYWA
+457 LTTIQDYPSRQGYWA

-482 SLTPRLLNKILD
+482 SLTPRLLNKLL
-494 NYNDAPFI
+494 NNNEDAPFI
-502 EMTFIGAAFKFR
+502 EMTFMGATYKFR
-514 QDTVISIGGA
+514 QETTIAIGGA
-524 DMQASIDGKA
+524 NMQAKLNGEEIA
-534 IEMFKAVK
+534 MYEAVK
-542 VKRGDTLEFKKVVGD
+542 VNTGDILEFKKVIGD

-562 FAIDGG
+562 LAIAGG
-568 FDAPKYLGSAS
+568 FDVAKYLGSAS

-598 LLSFK
+598 VLSFNTTSK
-603 ETKEKEFREPVE
+603 EEF
-615 IPTLS
+615 IPLKAQTHLTN
-620 KEWEIGVV
+620 EWEIGVV

-633 APDFFTPTDIKEF
+633 SPDFFTYEDIQAF
-646 FNASWEVHFNSSRT
+646 FESSWEVHFNSSRT

-718 PVTIISCELYKVG
+718 PATIISCELYKVG

-736 DKIKFKPVSLQ
+736 DKIKFKPVSLE

-752 AKAYEDAIETNKVLP
+752 VKAYEESISLNKALP
-767 KLDDYT
+767 KLDDYV
-773 IDFQENNSCFDV
+773 IEFD
-785 ESATPII
+785 EKSATPII
-792 STLKHDELGIDIA
+792 DTFKYSELDIDITIRA
-805 VRTAGNE
+805 AGDE
-812 FVLVEAGELQLDI
+812 FLLVEAGELKLDI
-825 ELRFFIHALME
+825 ELRFFIHALMGYIE
-836 SIKDLDLDGIIDM
+836 EKDLAGIIDL

-859 FDTRIVS
+859 FNSQIIS
-866 REKILKTINK
+866 RELIIKTVTKGIH
-876 AVNSLKDIENLEVDS
+876 SLKDIENLEVDS
-891 RIVWLPLSWNDPSIQ
+891 RTVWLPLSWNDPSIQ
-906 LAIDKYQQGVRP
+906 LAINKYQQGVRP

-933 NGVEDT
+933 NGLKEQKE
-939 GGVKD
+939 VKD
-944 IIFNADYL
+944 IIFSADYL

-968 LDPSHRLVTT
+968 LDPAQRLVTT

-1026 KEFTKPWLLRFF
+1026 KEFSKPWLLRFF

-1045 VSNEELHEIRE
+1045 VTTDELHEIRE
-1056 KFLYGKYPLKIEEK
+1056 KFLYGKYPLTIEEK
-1070 TFKLKEYKKFL
+1070 SFKLKEYKEFL
-1081 KENEKEYTAFQT
+1081 ANNEKEHTTFQT
-1093 KRQKAFQEE
+1093 KRQKAFEDE
-1102 RMMWKEKGLD
+1102 RLMWKEKGLD
-1112 KFTSH
+1112 KFTAKT
-1117 VETIEVKEEIILE
+1117 EAIEEKDQLILADD
-1130 EGEEAVES
+1130 EEAVES
-1138 IMSGNIWKIEVT
+1138 IMSGNIWKIEVKI
-1150 VGDTVEKGDVL
+1150 GDKVEAGEVL
-1161 VILESMKMEVDIE
+1161 VVLESMKMEVDIE
-1174 AGINGVVTQILHKEG
+1174 TEVSGTVSQILYKEG
-1189 DNIQS
+1189 DNIES
-1194 GDVLVVVKEEK
+1194 GDVLVVIKKDEK